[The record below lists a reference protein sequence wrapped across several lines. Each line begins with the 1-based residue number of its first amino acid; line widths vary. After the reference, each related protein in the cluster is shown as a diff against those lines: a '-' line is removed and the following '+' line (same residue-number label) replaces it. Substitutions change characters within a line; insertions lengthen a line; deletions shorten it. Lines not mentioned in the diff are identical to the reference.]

1 VETAK
6 IWQSEYFSGVEL
18 LSASYNKFEFAKH
31 WHDEL
36 AIGLIEEGAE
46 GLLYRGQNIVVPKN
60 HIVAINPS
68 EIHTG
73 YASCDEGWRYR
84 MFYFDVH
91 TIYQKFEQ
99 SGLPVDPILDTP
111 VINDNELFTELKNLH
126 LALENTSFD
135 LTKDSLFAMVLEKLF
150 TRYGSVKSNFDIG
163 KNVDRSALITKEYL
177 LDNWHLNVSLEQLE
191 CETGR
196 SKFQLIRA
204 FKQAYGITPHQ
215 FLLLVKTHKA
225 KQLLSRGDSCVDTS
239 LACGFYDQSHFNRNF
254 KRVFGIAPKNYN
266 FR

>member
-1 VETAK
+1 METAK
-6 IWQSEYFSGVEL
+6 IWQSEHFSGIEL
-18 LSASYNKFEFAKH
+18 LSANYNKFEFAKH

-60 HIVAINPS
+60 HIIAINPS

-73 YASCDEGWRYR
+73 YASCDDGWRYR
-84 MFYFDVH
+84 MFYFDLH
-91 TIYQKFEQ
+91 TIYQQFEQ
-99 SGLPVDPILDTP
+99 SGLRVDPILDKP
-111 VINDNELFTELKNLH
+111 VINDLELFAELKQLH

-135 LTKDSLFAMVLEKLF
+135 LTKDTLLTVVLEKLF
-150 TRYGSVKSNFDIG
+150 SRYGSSKSNCGSG
-163 KNVDRSALITKEYL
+163 KNDDRSALLTREYL

-191 CETGR
+191 GETGR

-215 FLLLVKTHKA
+215 FLLLVKAHKA
-225 KQLLSRGDSCVDTS
+225 KQLLAYGNSCVDTS

-254 KRVFGIAPKNYN
+254 KRAFGITPKNYN
-266 FR
+266 LR

>member
-1 VETAK
+1 METAK
-6 IWQSEYFSGVEL
+6 IWQNEYFSGVEL
-18 LSASYNKFEFAKH
+18 LSASYNKFKFAKH

-36 AIGLIEEGAE
+36 AIGLIEDGAE
-46 GLLYRGQNIVVPKN
+46 GLFYRGQNIVVPKN
-60 HIVAINPS
+60 HIIAINPS

-84 MFYFDVH
+84 MFYFDLA
-91 TIYQKFEQ
+91 TIYQKFDK
-99 SGLPVDPILDTP
+99 SGLPVDPVLDAS
-111 VINDNELFTELKNLH
+111 VIHDFELLTELKQLH

-135 LTKDSLFAMVLEKLF
+135 LTKDSLFAVVLEKLF
-150 TRYGSVKSNFDIG
+150 TRYGSIKSNYNSG
-163 KNVDRSALITKEYL
+163 KTDDRSAWITREYL

-191 CETGR
+191 GETGQ
-196 SKFQLIRA
+196 SKFKLIRA

-225 KQLLSRGDSCVDTS
+225 KQLLARGNSCVETS

-254 KRVFGIAPKNYN
+254 KRAFGITPKNYI